1 MLELNSSGC
10 VWYTATYNGFLISH
24 VAFSMV
30 EKSVWKSD
38 TFDIQFLNVLI
49 LFIQYKTALAT
60 IELALNINNR
70 TSHYI

>member
-1 MLELNSSGC
+1 
-10 VWYTATYNGFLISH
+10 
-24 VAFSMV
+24 MV